1 MFLIT
6 LSGFMDS
13 GENIRINVRSI
24 EDRNES
30 FELDR
35 SDNILKLRQLASE
48 RFREACILP
57 IIFRDR
63 NQLHC
68 TSFSWKT
75 ISG

>member
-1 MFLIT
+1 MKFA
-6 LSGFMDS
+6 LSEFMDS

-30 FELDR
+30 FELSR

-48 RFREACILP
+48 RFREICMTFV
-57 IIFRDR
+57 IFRDR
-63 NQLHC
+63 NQRHC